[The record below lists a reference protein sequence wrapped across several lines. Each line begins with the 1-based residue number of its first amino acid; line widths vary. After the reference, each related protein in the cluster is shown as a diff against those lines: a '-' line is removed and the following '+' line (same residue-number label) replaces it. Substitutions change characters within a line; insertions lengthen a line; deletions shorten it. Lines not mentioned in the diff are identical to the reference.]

1 MGTLEII
8 DKLMHDEMNNFND
21 KLNIVNK
28 SKKIKFLY
36 LRYKPESSWI
46 TDTTQLWGPD
56 IESEYIVDV
65 LTDDGRFDNIEF
77 LSIPADFNFNLLT
90 KIDILAYSS
99 NQYSVDYIENIIN
112 YIQPSVLLHL
122 SDEHGTK
129 PEYFKIFEK
138 VNLIYRQYK
147 FLHKKEYE
155 KENMFK
161 IRYLPVGYHSW
172 GKNYNRQKNDLIN
185 RKYKWCFIGT
195 FNKSNRIDQLKK
207 LSVIEPYFCNSMSA
221 FESTNIYRNSIFT
234 FCPQGNTDLES
245 SRPYEAI
252 YNGCIP
258 IIIGTK
264 EQNDNLKNRF
274 DIQLPIYFTTTLD
287 ELVNIMQNTSMQEI
301 IEVQRKS
308 YDWIRQ
314 NSELIRINIFASLNK

>member
-8 DKLMHDEMNNFND
+8 DKITNDEVNHFHD
-21 KLNIVNK
+21 KLNIFNK

-36 LRYKPESSWI
+36 LRCRDASSWI

-56 IESEYIVDV
+56 IESEYIVDI

-77 LSIPADFNFNLLT
+77 LSIPYNFDVRLLT

-99 NQYSVDYIENIIN
+99 NQYSVDYIDNIIN
-112 YIQPSVLLHL
+112 YIHPSILLHL

-129 PEYFKIFEK
+129 SEYFKVFEK
-138 VNLIYRQYK
+138 VNLVYRQYK

-161 IRYLPVGYHSW
+161 IRYLPIGYHSW
-172 GKNYNRQKNDLIN
+172 GKNYHRQKNELMN
-185 RKYKWCFIGT
+185 RKYKWCFIGSLD
-195 FNKSNRIDQLKK
+195 KSNRMSQLQK
-207 LSVIEPYFCNSMSA
+207 LYVVEPYFCNTMYA
-221 FESTNIYRNSIFT
+221 FESTSIYRNSIFT
-234 FCPQGNTDLES
+234 FCPQGNTDLEC
-245 SRPYEAI
+245 SRSYEAM

-258 IIIGTK
+258 IIMGTT
-264 EQNDNLKNRF
+264 EQMDNLKNRF
-274 DIQLPIYFTTTLD
+274 DIQLPGYFIKTLD
-287 ELVNIMQNTSMQEI
+287 EIIDIMKNTSMAELIAMQY
-301 IEVQRKS
+301 KC

-314 NSELIRINIFASLNK
+314 NSEIIRVNIIASLNK